1 MATTFTKIASVSVG
15 AGGAANMEFTSIPS
29 TYTDLCVKYSTRSSS
44 SLKYG
49 TVQIRFNG
57 ATTQYSWRSLE
68 GTGSTVYSESV
79 TPTYMI
85 GGQGSGNGATA
96 STFGNGEVY
105 IPNYAGSTNKSM
117 SADGVSENNGTEAYA
132 TLVANLWSNTS
143 AITSILLYPDS
154 GTWQQYSTATLYGV
168 SKS

>member
-15 AGGAANMEFTSIPS
+15 LLGASTIDFTSIPS

-44 SLKYG
+44 VLKYG

-79 TPTYMI
+79 TPAYLI
-85 GGQGSGNGATA
+85 GGQGSGNGAT
-96 STFGNGEVY
+96 SNTFGNGEIYV
-105 IPNYAGSTNKSM
+105 PNYAGSTNKSV
-117 SADGVSENNGTEAYA
+117 SANGVSENNGTEAYA

-143 AITSILLYPDS
+143 AITSITLYPDS
-154 GTWQQYSTATLYGV
+154 GTWLQYSTATLYGI